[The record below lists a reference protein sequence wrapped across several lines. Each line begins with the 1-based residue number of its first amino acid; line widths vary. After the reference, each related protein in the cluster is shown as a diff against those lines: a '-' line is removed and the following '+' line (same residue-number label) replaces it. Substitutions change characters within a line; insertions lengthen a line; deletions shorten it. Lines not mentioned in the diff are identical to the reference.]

1 MNGPNFQLYAS
12 NGVMKPIEEQ
22 VDTSVYPK
30 QLVDLYTYEG
40 KLYGLPKDM
49 DTVGVWYNKTLFGAA
64 KVKHPADDWTWADFK
79 EAAAELTDPAK
90 GVYAVGAQLTSFQE
104 YQYNTIYQAG
114 GHVISPDGK
123 KSGYDDPKTIEGLRF
138 WTDLIAAK
146 QSPDLKTMTDT
157 APLQLFEAGKLA
169 MYWGGSWDVA
179 EFTANDYT
187 KDKVD
192 VAPLP
197 KGEKQATII
206 HGVANVMS
214 AKTEHPAEAWEFVKF
229 LGSKP
234 AADLLGKKGPIPAY
248 NGTQSDWVAAHPELK
263 LQVFLD
269 AVAYAVP
276 YPVSKNTA
284 AWQEAELAH
293 LTKAWT
299 GQVLFCSMAAYAFAR
314 LRFPGRNV
322 LFGVFL
328 SVLMVPPQLFV
339 IPQYQIMSSLGWL
352 NSLQAIIVPGLFSAF
367 GVFLLRQFFLGL
379 PRELEEAARLDGA
392 GPVRIY
398 WSVMLPLA
406 RPGLVALAILT
417 LLWAWNDLFWPL
429 VVNTDPDK
437 MTLSAGL
444 AALQGQYQ
452 TDYPVLMAGSL
463 IASLPVIAVF
473 VFLQRQFVQ
482 GIAHTG
488 TKG

>member
-1 MNGPNFQLYAS
+1 MWKSVWSGAALLCAALLASACGGGEQAGTGAQPHEKVKLSYGVWDATQQAAMQELAAEFTKTHPDIAVDVQLTPWADYWTKLKAAVSGGAAPDVFWMNGPNFQLYAS
-12 NGVMKPIEEQ
+12 NGVIKPIEEQ

-30 QLVDLYTYEG
+30 ALVDLYTFEG

-49 DTVGVWYNKTLFGAA
+49 DTVGVWYNKTLFDAA
-64 KVKHPADDWTWADFK
+64 KVEYPADDWTWTDFK
-79 EAAAELTDPAK
+79 QVAAKLTDAEK

-114 GHVISPDGK
+114 GYVISPDGK

-157 APLQLFEAGKLA
+157 APIQLFEAGKLA

-179 EFTANDYT
+179 EFTKNDYT

-214 AKTEHPAEAWEFVKF
+214 AKTEHPAQAWEFVKF
-229 LGSKP
+229 LGSKQ
-234 AADLLGKKGPIPAY
+234 AADILGKKGPIPAY
-248 NGTQSDWVAAHPELK
+248 NGAQNDWVAAHPELK
-263 LQVFLD
+263 LQTFLD

-284 AWQEAELAH
+284 AWQEAELTH

-299 GQVLFCSMAAYAFAR
+299 GEVPVDKAAAD
-314 LRFPGRNV
+314 L
-322 LFGVFL
+322 
-328 SVLMVPPQLFV
+328 
-339 IPQYQIMSSLGWL
+339 
-352 NSLQAIIVPGLFSAF
+352 
-367 GVFLLRQFFLGL
+367 
-379 PRELEEAARLDGA
+379 AAG
-392 GPVRIY
+392 
-398 WSVMLPLA
+398 M
-406 RPGLVALAILT
+406 
-417 LLWAWNDLFWPL
+417 NDL
-429 VVNTDPDK
+429 
-437 MTLSAGL
+437 L
-444 AALQGQYQ
+444 AEE
-452 TDYPVLMAGSL
+452 
-463 IASLPVIAVF
+463 
-473 VFLQRQFVQ
+473 
-482 GIAHTG
+482 
-488 TKG
+488 

>member
-1 MNGPNFQLYAS
+1 MWKSARSGAALLCAVLLASACGGGEQAGTGAGTQDKVTLSYGVWDATQQAVMQELGAEFTKTHPNVAIDVQLTPWADYWTKMKAAVTGGAAPDVFWMNGPNFQLYAS
-12 NGVMKPIEEQ
+12 NGVIKPIEEQ

-30 QLVDLYTYEG
+30 GLVDLYTYEG

-49 DTVGVWYNKTLFGAA
+49 DTVGVWYNKTLFEAA
-64 KVKHPADDWTWADFK
+64 KVTPPADDWTWADFK
-79 EAAAELTDPAK
+79 EAAAKLTDAKK
-90 GVYAVGAQLTSFQE
+90 GVYAIGAELTSFQE

-123 KSGYDDPKTIEGLRF
+123 KSGYDDPKTIEGLKF

-169 MYWGGSWDVA
+169 MYWGGSWNVA
-179 EFTANDYT
+179 EFTKNDYT

-206 HGVANVMS
+206 HGVANVVS

-234 AADLLGKKGPIPAY
+234 AAGILGKKGPIPAY

-284 AWQEAELAH
+284 AWQEAELTH

-299 GQVLFCSMAAYAFAR
+299 GEVPVDKAAAD
-314 LRFPGRNV
+314 L
-322 LFGVFL
+322 
-328 SVLMVPPQLFV
+328 
-339 IPQYQIMSSLGWL
+339 
-352 NSLQAIIVPGLFSAF
+352 
-367 GVFLLRQFFLGL
+367 
-379 PRELEEAARLDGA
+379 AAG
-392 GPVRIY
+392 
-398 WSVMLPLA
+398 M
-406 RPGLVALAILT
+406 
-417 LLWAWNDLFWPL
+417 NDL
-429 VVNTDPDK
+429 
-437 MTLSAGL
+437 L
-444 AALQGQYQ
+444 A
-452 TDYPVLMAGSL
+452 
-463 IASLPVIAVF
+463 
-473 VFLQRQFVQ
+473 
-482 GIAHTG
+482 
-488 TKG
+488 KE

>member
-1 MNGPNFQLYAS
+1 MWKSARSGAALLCAALLASACAGGEQAGTGARSQEKVTLSYGVWDATQQAVMQELAAEFTKTHPNIAVDVQVTPWADYWTKLKAAVTGGAAPDVFWMNGPNFQLYAS
-12 NGVMKPIEEQ
+12 NGVIKPIEEQ
-22 VDTSVYPK
+22 VDSSVYPK
-30 QLVDLYTYEG
+30 PLVDLYTYDG

-49 DTVGVWYNKTLFGAA
+49 DTIGVWYNKTLFDAA
-64 KVKHPADDWTWADFK
+64 KVKYPAADWTWADFK
-79 EAAAELTDPAK
+79 AAAAKLTDAKK
-90 GVYAVGAQLTSFQE
+90 GVHAIGAELTSFQE

-114 GHVISPDGK
+114 GHVISPDGR

-138 WTDLIAAK
+138 WTDLIAGG

-157 APLQLFEAGKLA
+157 APIQLFEAGKLA

-179 EFTANDYT
+179 EFTKNDYT

-248 NGTQSDWVAAHPELK
+248 NGTQSAWAAAHPELK

-284 AWQEAELAH
+284 AWQEAELTH
-293 LTKAWT
+293 LTKAWS
-299 GQVLFCSMAAYAFAR
+299 GEVPVEKAA
-314 LRFPGRNV
+314 V
-322 LFGVFL
+322 
-328 SVLMVPPQLFV
+328 
-339 IPQYQIMSSLGWL
+339 
-352 NSLQAIIVPGLFSAF
+352 
-367 GVFLLRQFFLGL
+367 
-379 PRELEEAARLDGA
+379 D
-392 GPVRIY
+392 
-398 WSVMLPLA
+398 
-406 RPGLVALAILT
+406 
-417 LLWAWNDLFWPL
+417 
-429 VVNTDPDK
+429 
-437 MTLSAGL
+437 L
-444 AALQGQYQ
+444 AAGMNEL
-452 TDYPVLMAGSL
+452 LA
-463 IASLPVIAVF
+463 
-473 VFLQRQFVQ
+473 
-482 GIAHTG
+482 
-488 TKG
+488 KE